1 MDQEKLTTETV
12 NQATAQG
19 TNGPTMAEDP
29 QLLAPDPQA
38 GGCMSATP
46 YSPTRQPVLP
56 SSGGLMGRNFTY
68 RTAEKTDVRLTW
80 ERAKAGLAHNK
91 IPAHKL

>member
-1 MDQEKLTTETV
+1 MDQQSLTPTIAEQLDPSIANCGKMDAPRTFETV
-12 NQATAQG
+12 T
-19 TNGPTMAEDP
+19 EV
-29 QLLAPDPQA
+29 

-56 SSGGLMGRNFTY
+56 SSGGLMGRSFTY

-80 ERAKAGLAHNK
+80 ERAKAGLPKPKAQ
-91 IPAHKL
+91 A